1 MIELNNTQQPKSFK
15 ILLIGDDCLDVY
27 QYGTVDRISP
37 EAPVPVFKYSHK
49 EDRPGMAQNVKIN
62 LENLGCRVDYISGQT
77 SVKTRLIDL
86 RSKQQ
91 IVRIDQDIKSKPVTI
106 ETELENYDAI
116 VISDYNKGAVS
127 YELVEKLRKEFSGS
141 IFVDTKK
148 HDLKRFEGCIIKI
161 NQHEFSQLVSTPDNE
176 TDLIVTYGDN
186 GVVWGV
192 YAFSAKRV
200 EVADVCGAG
209 DTFLSALCYQYLNT
223 NDMTES
229 IKFAINAGAVS
240 VQHLGCYAPTLDEIK
255 QQGS

>member
-1 MIELNNTQQPKSFK
+1 MIELKNIQQQKQFK

-49 EDRPGMAQNVKIN
+49 EERGGMARNVKAN
-62 LENLGCRVDYISGQT
+62 LEELGCKVDYLSGT
-77 SVKTRLIDL
+77 TNVKTRLIDI

-91 IVRIDQDIKSKPVTI
+91 IVRIDNDQQSHPITI
-106 ETELENYDAI
+106 ETTLPMYDAI

-127 YELVEKLRKEFSGS
+127 YELVEELRKEFKGP
-141 IFVDTKK
+141 IFVDSKK

-161 NQHEFSQLVSTPDNE
+161 NQHEFSQLVSKPSE
-176 TDLIVTYGDN
+176 RTDLIVTYGDN

-192 YAFSAKRV
+192 HAFAAKRV

-223 NDMTES
+223 NDMS
-229 IKFAINAGAVS
+229 QAIKFAISASAVA
-240 VQHLGCYAPTLDEIK
+240 VQHVGCYAPKLEEIK
-255 QQGS
+255 

>member
-1 MIELNNTQQPKSFK
+1 MIELKNIQQQKQFK

-49 EDRPGMAQNVKIN
+49 EERGGMARNVKAN
-62 LENLGCRVDYISGQT
+62 LEELGCKVDYLSGST
-77 SVKTRLIDL
+77 SVKTRLIDI

-91 IVRIDQDIKSKPVTI
+91 IVRIDNDITSSPITI
-106 ETELENYDAI
+106 ESMLPVYDAI
-116 VISDYNKGAVS
+116 VISDYNKGTVS
-127 YELVEKLRKEFSGS
+127 YELVEELREEFKGP
-141 IFVDTKK
+141 IFVDSKK

-161 NQHEFSQLVSTPDNE
+161 NQHEFSQLVSKPSNE
-176 TDLIVTYGDN
+176 TDLVVTYGDN

-192 YAFSAKRV
+192 YAFASKRV

-223 NDMTES
+223 DDMFQA
-229 IKFAINAGAVS
+229 IKFAVS
-240 VQHLGCYAPTLDEIK
+240 ASAITVQHLGCYAPKLEEIL
-255 QQGS
+255 